1 MLPVGYEIVKREW
14 RVAMLNRA
22 RHDRRQQLGQWPMP
36 GPNGDYVVTPRKALG
51 DVAQRVDY
59 TG

>member
-1 MLPVGYEIVKREW
+1 MLPVGHEIANREW

-22 RHDRRQQLGQWPMP
+22 RRDRRQQLGQWPLL
-36 GPNGDYVVTPRKALG
+36 GPDGDYVGTPRKALG

>member
-1 MLPVGYEIVKREW
+1 
-14 RVAMLNRA
+14 MLNRA
-22 RHDRRQQLGQWPMP
+22 RRDRRQQLGQWPMS
-36 GPNGDYVVTPRKALG
+36 GPDGDYVVTPRKALG

>member
-1 MLPVGYEIVKREW
+1 MLPVGHEIVKREW
-14 RVAMLNRA
+14 RVTMLNRA
-22 RHDRRQQLGQWPMP
+22 RRDRRQQLGQWPMS
-36 GPNGDYVVTPRKALG
+36 GPDGDYVVTPRKALG